1 LKSNSEPSSGG
12 GNAKYSEPIA
22 IVGMGGVFPGASSL
36 ADFWRLIEEGRD
48 TCRTVPAGRWLLDPE
63 AIQCPVPGTP
73 DAVLTNRGCF
83 IEDLSLAGE
92 LDPMFQLLIRAGRA
106 AFADA
111 RTENLK
117 RGDVGVVLGN
127 IALPTADAS
136 ALADE
141 VLTPLFEQRVFGRTQ
156 KKPSL
161 VTNALNRYVTGLPA
175 NLLAQS
181 LGLGGAC
188 FTLDAACASSL
199 YAVKLA
205 CDELLAHRASAMLA
219 GGLSRPDSLYTQ
231 MGFSQLRALSPSGR
245 CSPFD
250 HKGDGLIVGE
260 GAGVVLL
267 KRLDDALRD
276 GDRILALVR
285 GVGLSNDLEGNL
297 LAPSSEGQL
306 RALHS
311 AYAQAGWTPQMVD
324 LIECHATGTPVG
336 DAVEFESLARLWGGG
351 QWRSGQCVLSAVK
364 SNIGHLLTAAGSAG
378 LIKTLLAMQH
388 GKLPPVANFERP
400 SGKVRL
406 EGSPFEIL
414 KESRPWRRRAADVP
428 RRAAINGFGFGG
440 INAHLLIEEWIG
452 QSSRQPARA
461 IPPPEPVAVVGMA
474 TRLGRWPDLDAFQ
487 ERVLY
492 GGDGETPAERR
503 DWRGLSSDQI
513 RRVWGRGFPGYFL
526 DDLSIPIERFHIAP
540 RELAEMLP
548 QQLLM
553 LDVAKSALDDA
564 RSPKSDPSK
573 LDPSRSG
580 VFIGLSLDLRTTDFH
595 FRWTMKQRAAE
606 WAHTAG
612 LDAGSAEARQW
623 MERLCDG
630 AGPPL
635 TADRTLGAL
644 GGIVASRIAREFHI
658 GGPSHSISSEETSG
672 LRALEVAMRAL
683 QKHELDVALAG
694 AVDLNGDLRS
704 LLTTDAKGTVPG
716 EGAACVVLKRLGD
729 AQRDGDRIYA
739 VIRDIGA
746 AASSASVQ
754 RVEDAAADVGH
765 TGAASGLVSLVKAS
779 LCLYHEVI
787 PGLRAG
793 GAPQYWVRNRTDGP
807 RRTVVGSTG
816 VAGDSLQVVLESS
829 ESGQARA
836 ARPLPYPDLEI
847 IHSKK
852 TAAPRSPGRVAFVFP
867 GSGNQFGGMGR
878 ELALQWPEVLRRQ
891 DGDNARLASQ
901 MQVDKFWNGPLTA
914 EVLSDHRALI
924 CGQLCF
930 GSMVADLAAHFGLK
944 PDAAIGYSLGEST
957 ALVALRAWRQRDE
970 MLERLSNSPLFER
983 DLAGGPEWVAGV
995 VDRSAE
1001 AVRAAIGKRESVYL
1015 LISNTP
1021 DECVIGGDRGA
1032 VAQMVAALNCH
1043 WFPLQGVSTVHC
1055 ELARPVRH
1063 AYRELHRFDTE
1074 PPPGVEFYSCAWG
1087 RAYVPDRE
1095 TAADAIEAQALDTID
1110 FPRVIRAAYDA
1121 GVRTF
1126 IEVGPGNSCSR
1137 MIDKILAGRP
1147 HLARSLAV
1155 AGPEPVAHFL
1165 RTLGDL
1171 HAAGVPLN
1179 VEMLRGGGSPAAAAK
1194 PAGKCVVVSITGAP
1208 FVAPAIPAR
1217 EGQSKVQ
1224 TEDFNDILQQAMLDT
1239 ERATVEAHEAYLRF
1253 SRNLSQTL
1261 AQAIATRARLM
1272 GETAFSNVAVADAQ
1286 VPVRSLDRAACLEFA
1301 RGSVGRVLGAEFAE
1315 ADSFPTRVR
1324 LPDEPLMLVDRI
1336 LEVDGEPQSMTHG
1349 RVVTEHDVRA
1359 GAWYLDCGKI
1369 PTCIAVEAG
1378 QADLFLCGFLGIDFQ
1393 TRGRS
1398 MYRLLDAKVCFHR
1411 GLPGAGEVIRYDIRI
1426 DGFFRQS
1433 DTWLFRF
1440 GFEATVNGAP
1450 LLTMTDGC
1458 AGFFSNEELAAGK
1471 GIVRTA
1477 LDLRPVLGKRP
1488 ADWDDFTSGG
1498 IESYA
1503 DGQLD
1508 ALREGD
1514 LAGCFGDAFAGLPLA
1529 KPVTLPGGRMKLVHR
1544 ITQLDPAGGRFGLGV
1559 VVGEADIHRDD
1570 WFLTCHFVDDRVMPG
1585 TLMFECCLHTLRIF
1599 LLRQGWIVEEGEA
1612 ALEPVPGVASQ
1623 LKCRGQVLDTTQRV
1637 TYEVSI
1643 KEIGYR
1649 PEPYVIADALMYA
1662 DGKPIVEIIGMSLR
1676 YSGATKET
1684 FRALW
1689 ATARAPAK
1697 KAAIFDT
1704 DRILAFAVGKPS
1716 DAFGEPY
1723 TIFDQGR
1730 VIARLPGPPY
1740 QFLDR
1745 ITEIRAE
1752 PWKMLPGAECE
1763 AQYDVPPHAWYFADN
1778 RQRDMPFAVL
1788 LEIALQ
1794 PCGWLAAYMGSALTS
1809 EIDVS
1814 FRNLGGSATQ
1824 FARVEP
1830 GIGTLTVRVKLTRAS
1845 SSAGMIIQFYDYEV
1859 LAGRKRIYKG
1869 DTYFGFFPKI
1879 ALLKQEGLKDA
1890 ARYRPG
1896 ADEIARGRALDFPQ
1910 GAPFP
1915 GGRLRMLDRIAS
1927 WIPDGGPKGLGFIR
1941 ATRRVAAEE
1950 WFFKAHF
1957 HQDPVV
1963 PGSLG
1968 LESFLQLLRFIASER
1983 WGNNE
1988 NVQFETVATDERHEW
2003 IYRGQ
2008 VIPADREVT
2017 VEAIVTAV
2025 DDDRRLLRA
2034 DGYLSV
2040 DGRVI
2045 YAMKDFTLRRIE
2057 G

>member
-1 LKSNSEPSSGG
+1 
-12 GNAKYSEPIA
+12 
-22 IVGMGGVFPGASSL
+22 MGGVFPGASSL
-36 ADFWRLIEEGRD
+36 ADFWRLIEQGHD
-48 TCRTVPAGRWLLDPE
+48 SCRPVPAGRWLLNPE
-63 AIQCPVPGTP
+63 AIQSAVPGAA
-73 DAVLTNRGCF
+73 DSVLTNRGCF
-83 IEDLSLAGE
+83 IEDPSLAGE
-92 LDPMFQLLIRAGRA
+92 LDPMFQLLIRAGQA
-106 AFADA
+106 AFAQA
-111 RTENLK
+111 CTEHLN

-127 IALPTADAS
+127 IALPTAGAS

-141 VLTPLFEQRVFGRTQ
+141 ILAPLYEQKVFGRT
-156 KKPSL
+156 KEKPSL
-161 VTNALNRYVTGLPA
+161 GTSAMNRYVTGLPA
-175 NLLAQS
+175 ALLARA

-250 HKGDGLIVGE
+250 RKGDGLIVGE

-276 GDRILALVR
+276 GDRILALIR
-285 GVGLSNDLEGNL
+285 GVGLSNDLEGSL

-306 RALHS
+306 RALQM
-311 AYAQAGWTPQMVD
+311 AYAQAGWSPQMVD

-336 DAVEFESLARLWGGG
+336 DAVEFESLVRLWEGG
-351 QWRSGQCVLSAVK
+351 QWRHGQCVLSAVK

-388 GKLPPVANFERP
+388 GKLPPVANFEHP

-414 KESRPWRRRAADVP
+414 KESRPWERRADDVP

-440 INAHLLIEEWIG
+440 INAHLLIEEWLGETIAP
-452 QSSRQPARA
+452 RARE

-474 TRLGRWPDLDAFQ
+474 AHVGRWPDLQSFQ
-487 ERVLY
+487 ERVL
-492 GGDGETPAERR
+492 GDGPDEEPAERKE
-503 DWRGLSSDQI
+503 WRGLSSEEI
-513 RRVWGRGFPGYFL
+513 RRVWNRGFPGYFL
-526 DDLSIPIERFHIAP
+526 GDLSIPIERFHIAP

-564 RSPKSDPSK
+564 RNPK
-573 LDPSRSG
+573 LEPSRSG
-580 VFIGLSLDLRTTDFH
+580 VFIGLGLDLRTTDFH

-606 WAHTAG
+606 WARAAG
-612 LDAGSAEARQW
+612 LDTGSAEAVQW

-704 LLTTDAKGTVPG
+704 LLTADAKGTIPG
-716 EGAACVVLKRLGD
+716 EGAACVILKRLGD
-729 AQRDGDRIYA
+729 ARRDGDRIYA
-739 VIRDIGA
+739 VIRDVGA
-746 AASSASVQ
+746 AASAASVQ
-754 RVEDAAADVGH
+754 LIEDAAADVGH
-765 TGAASGLVSLVKAS
+765 TGAASGLVSFVKAS

-787 PGLRAG
+787 PGPRAG
-793 GAPQYWVRNRTDGP
+793 RAPQYWVRNRADGP
-807 RRTVVGSTG
+807 RRTGVSSTG
-816 VAGDSLQVVLESS
+816 VAGDSLHLVLESS
-829 ESGQARA
+829 EGGHARA
-836 ARPLPYPDLEI
+836 ARPHPSLDLKAIEN
-847 IHSKK
+847 
-852 TAAPRSPGRVAFVFP
+852 RSPGRIAFVFP
-867 GSGNQFGGMGR
+867 GSGNQFADMGR
-878 ELALQWPEVLRRQ
+878 ELALQWPEILRRQ
-891 DGDNARLASQ
+891 DRDNTQLASQ
-901 MQVDKFWNGPLTA
+901 MRVDKFWNGPLTA

-930 GSMVADLAAHFGLK
+930 GSMMADLAAHFGLK

-983 DLAGGPEWVAGV
+983 DLAGGPEWVTGM
-995 VDRSAE
+995 VDRSAHD
-1001 AVRAAIGKRESVYL
+1001 VRAAIGKHQHVYL

-1021 DECVIGGDRGA
+1021 DECVIGGNRDA
-1032 VAQMVAALNCH
+1032 VEEIVAALACH
-1043 WFPLQGVSTVHC
+1043 WFPLQGVSSVHC

-1110 FPRVIRAAYDA
+1110 FPRVIRAAHDA

-1137 MIDKILAGRP
+1137 MIDKILADRP
-1147 HLARSLAV
+1147 HFARSLAV
-1155 AGPEPVAHFL
+1155 AGPDPVAHFL
-1165 RTLGDL
+1165 RTLGEL

-1179 VEMLRGGGSPAAAAK
+1179 LEMLNAGAPATVAR
-1194 PAGKCVVVSITGAP
+1194 PTGKCVTVPITGAP

-1217 EGQSKVQ
+1217 RPPAD
-1224 TEDFNDILQQAMLDT
+1224 DFADTLRQAMVAT
-1239 ERATVEAHEAYLRF
+1239 EHATVEAHEAYLKF
-1253 SRNLSQTL
+1253 SQNLSQTL
-1261 AQAIATRARLM
+1261 AHAVALLGEGASAAIA
-1272 GETAFSNVAVADAQ
+1272 VAEIGA
-1286 VPVRSLDRAACLEFA
+1286 PVRSLDRAACLEFA
-1301 RGSVGRVLGAEFAE
+1301 RGSVGRVLGPQFAG

-1336 LEVDGEPQSMTHG
+1336 LEIDGEPLSMTHG
-1349 RVVTEHDVRA
+1349 RVVTEHDVRP
-1359 GAWYLDCGKI
+1359 GAWYLDCGRI

-1378 QADLFLCGFLGIDFQ
+1378 QADLFLSGFLGIDFQ

-1411 GLPGAGEVIRYDIRI
+1411 SLPGAGAVIRYDIHI

-1477 LDLRPVLGKRP
+1477 LDLRPVPGKRP
-1488 ADWDDFTSGG
+1488 ADWEDFTSGSV
-1498 IESYA
+1498 ESYS
-1503 DGQLD
+1503 GEQLD
-1508 ALREGD
+1508 ALRAGD
-1514 LAGCFGDAFAGLPLA
+1514 LAGCFGNAFAGLPLA

-1544 ITQLDPAGGRFGLGV
+1544 VAHLDPAGGRFGLGI
-1559 VVGEADIHRDD
+1559 VVGEADIHPDD

-1585 TLMFECCLHTLRIF
+1585 TLMFECCLHTLRVF
-1599 LLRQGWIVEEGEA
+1599 LLRLGWVVEEGQA
-1612 ALEPVPGVASQ
+1612 VLEPVPGIASQ
-1623 LKCRGQVLDTTQRV
+1623 LKCRGQVLDTTRRM

-1643 KEIGYR
+1643 KEIGYG

-1662 DGKPIVEIIGMSLR
+1662 DGKPIVEIVGMSLR
-1676 YSGATKET
+1676 CAGATKET

-1689 ATARAPAK
+1689 ATAKAPAK

-1704 DRILAFAVGKPS
+1704 DRILAFAIGKPS

-1723 TIFDQGR
+1723 RIFDAER
-1730 VIARLPGPPY
+1730 IIARLPGPPY

-1745 ITEIRAE
+1745 ITDIRAE
-1752 PWKMLPGAECE
+1752 PWNMLAGAECE
-1763 AQYDVPPHAWYFADN
+1763 AQYDVPPDAWYFTDN
-1778 RQRDMPFAVL
+1778 RQDDMPFAVL

-1794 PCGWLAAYMGSALTS
+1794 PCGWLAAYIGSALTS
-1809 EIDVS
+1809 DVDVS

-1824 FARVEP
+1824 FARVDP
-1830 GIGTLTVRVKLTRAS
+1830 GIGTLSVRVKLTRAS
-1845 SSAGMIIQFYDYEV
+1845 SSAGMIIQFFDYEV

-1869 DTYFGFFPKI
+1869 DTYFGFFPKV
-1879 ALLKQEGLKDA
+1879 ALLKQEGLKDP
-1890 ARYRPG
+1890 ARYQPS
-1896 ADEIARGRALDFPQ
+1896 ADELARGRSLDFPA

-1915 GGRLRMLDRIAS
+1915 CGRLRLLDRISS

-1941 ATRRVAAEE
+1941 ATRRVSPDE

-1968 LESFLQLLRFIASER
+1968 LESFLQLLRFMAAER
-1983 WGNNE
+1983 WGNGPC
-1988 NVQFETVATDERHEW
+1988 ETVATNERHEW
-2003 IYRGQ
+2003 VYRGQ
-2008 VIPADREVT
+2008 VIPVDREVT
-2017 VEAIVTAV
+2017 VEAVVTEV
-2025 DDDRRLLRA
+2025 DEARHLIRA

-2045 YAMKDFTLRRIE
+2045 YGMKDFTLRRMQ